1 MQTFSKVNQSTF
13 SFFPSLV
20 EGKIKNVSDIQEF
33 VLPQD
38 IKKRTKL
45 LEGLIQEWKKANEVS
60 RMLNYSTF
68 IKTALKEV
76 KYEPSKISVEVINN
90 LYSKK
95 KWSMRNLW
103 PKTSLFNFLFWLSNW
118 KDNAFE
124 IPLNYMWTHLR
135 SHSACPDIEIEIR
148 EAFASYKI
156 GRGRTPKEG
165 SMKSRVDLVEAARLC
180 ILLNNP
186 DRTIKTLSDFTPE
199 DAEFVTDFINSKE
212 LSLLTYEK
220 ASPSTYSKQ
229 LCDLKF
235 IFKRIHQKIKKVME
249 NVFDN
254 CEIKKIKSAART
266 KVFTKAQISNL
277 CTVGRERYSQMS
289 IEEKFEH
296 ELKNASIHAQYEP
309 ALRAGDLAVIAWED
323 FQNAEDNG
331 DAIITI
337 KIRHGKWR
345 ESADSD
351 AVPIVYSRLKPTL
364 DLWKNISEKYCKK
377 YGIEPPVYEEN
388 GQKYHPIFFGSQGE
402 QLKPPIFTTL
412 VQKQCELVGIK
423 LQKGEGSH
431 ILKHSRLTHLGAAR
445 MPRELLKVVSKHKK
459 AEMLDIYCHDDLNAA
474 IDWLKENDCQQN
486 ENTTRAKT
494 TAEVKMLS
502 VTELCERWDRDRIQC
517 LYRIGKLQEM
527 GYLHP
532 QKDKHGWGIVPTYE
546 VEKFDEEFISLSDAS
561 AMVGGDNKNFSKNL
575 RKILAAEKLKAIK
588 VGNLWFPRRKE
599 FNDWLVIRNKRREQ

>member
-1 MQTFSKVNQSTF
+1 MYDK
-13 SFFPSLV
+13 
-20 EGKIKNVSDIQEF
+20 EKKMIKTSVTKKFI
-33 VLPQD
+33 LPQD
-38 IKKRTKL
+38 IREREKL
-45 LEGLIQEWKKANEVS
+45 LEELILQWKKENEGSRIVS
-60 RMLNYSTF
+60 YISF
-68 IKTALKEV
+68 IETVLQEV
-76 KYEPSKISVEVINN
+76 KYEPAMVSNEIIQIIY
-90 LYSKK
+90 LRKK
-95 KWSMRNLW
+95 LSSRNVW
-103 PKTSLFNFLFWLSNW
+103 PTTSLLNFLFWLSNW
-118 KDNAFE
+118 EDNTFA

-135 SHSACPDIEIEIR
+135 SQSSCDDIEIEIR

-156 GRGRTPKEG
+156 GRGRKPKEG
-165 SMKSRVDLVEAARLC
+165 SMKSRVDLVDAARLC

-186 DRTIKTLSDFTPE
+186 GRVIKTLSDFTHE
-199 DAEFVTDFINSKE
+199 DAEFVTEFINSKE

-220 ASPSTYSKQ
+220 ASPTTYSKQ

-235 IFKRIHQKIKKVME
+235 IFKRVHLKIKKVVE

-266 KVFTKAQISNL
+266 KVFTKAEIANL
-277 CTVGRERYSQMS
+277 CTVGRERYSKML

-296 ELKNASIHAQYEP
+296 ELKNASIAVQYEG
-309 ALRAGDLAVIAWED
+309 ALRAGDIAEIAWED
-323 FQNAEDNG
+323 FQNVEDNG
-331 DAIITI
+331 DGIITI

-345 ESADSD
+345 EADESD
-351 AVPIVYSRLKPTL
+351 AVPIIYSRLKPTL

-377 YGIEPPVYEEN
+377 YGIEPPTYVEN
-388 GQKYHPIFFGSQGE
+388 GQKYHPIFFDEKGK
-402 QLKPPIFTTL
+402 QLKATICTTL

-431 ILKHSRLTHLGAAR
+431 LLKHSRLTHLGAAR

-459 AEMLDIYCHDDLNAA
+459 IEMLDIYCHEDLHAA

-486 ENTTRAKT
+486 ENTSSKKPTV
-494 TAEVKMLS
+494 EVKMLS
-502 VTELCERWDRDRIQC
+502 VTKLCERWDQVRSQC

-532 QKDKHGWGIVPTYE
+532 QKDKHGWGIVPTDE

-561 AMVGGDNKNFSKNL
+561 FMVGGDDKNFSKNL
-575 RKILAAEKLKAIK
+575 RKILAAEKLQAIK

-599 FNDWLVIRNKRREQ
+599 FNDWLINKNKGRRV